1 MSIFDIFKKKK
12 KEEPKK
18 IIDAVA
24 LGLDPLFED
33 AVRLVAHMPYYSKA
47 GLQRCL
53 NIGYNQAE
61 RIEEELEYAGIIGP
75 IIEPMVP
82 REILITDEKKLE
94 DVLLS
99 IQENGLL
106 PDGMVHTIAN
116 EEIKRTPQGL

>member
-1 MSIFDIFKKKK
+1 MSILDIFKKKK
-12 KEEPKK
+12 KEEPKR

-24 LGLDPLFED
+24 VGLDPMFED
-33 AVRLVAHMPYYSKA
+33 AARQVAQMSYYSKSY
-47 GLQRCL
+47 LHRKL
-53 NIGYNQAE
+53 KIGYNQAE

-106 PDGMVHTIAN
+106 PDVMVHTIAN

>member
-1 MSIFDIFKKKK
+1 MGIFDFFKKKK
-12 KEEPKK
+12 KEEPKR
-18 IIDAVA
+18 IIDTVA
-24 LGLDPLFED
+24 LGLNPLFED
-33 AVRLVAHMPYYSKA
+33 AARMVAQTSFYSILY
-47 GLQRCL
+47 LQRKL
-53 NIGYNQAE
+53 KIGYNQAE

>member
-33 AVRLVAHMPYYSKA
+33 AVRLVAQMSYYSKA

-53 NIGYNQAE
+53 NIGYNRAE
-61 RIEEELEYAGIIGP
+61 RIEEELEYAGVIGP

-82 REILITDEKKLE
+82 REILIIDEKKLE

>member
-1 MSIFDIFKKKK
+1 MSILDIFKKKK
-12 KEEPKK
+12 KEEPKR

-24 LGLDPLFED
+24 VGLDPMFED
-33 AVRLVAHMPYYSKA
+33 AARLVAQMSYYSKSY
-47 GLQRCL
+47 LQRKL
-53 NIGYNQAE
+53 KIGYNQAE

-106 PDGMVHTIAN
+106 PDGMVHTIVN

>member
-33 AVRLVAHMPYYSKA
+33 AVRLVTQMSYYSKA
-47 GLQRCL
+47 GLHRCL
-53 NIGYNQAE
+53 NIGYNRAE
-61 RIEEELEYAGIIGP
+61 RIEEELEYAGVIGP

-116 EEIKRTPQGL
+116 EEIKPTPQGL

>member
-1 MSIFDIFKKKK
+1 MDDLREKGIDY
-12 KEEPKK
+12 EEYDE
-18 IIDAVA
+18 I
-24 LGLDPLFED
+24 LYEMFGC
-33 AVRLVAHMPYYSKA
+33 ST
-47 GLQRCL
+47 
-53 NIGYNQAE
+53 
-61 RIEEELEYAGIIGP
+61 EEELEYAGIIGP

>member
-33 AVRLVAHMPYYSKA
+33 AVRLVAQMSYYSKA

-53 NIGYNQAE
+53 NIGYNRAE
-61 RIEEELEYAGIIGP
+61 RIEEELEYAGVIGP

-99 IQENGLL
+99 IQENCLL
-106 PDGMVHTIAN
+106 PDGMVCTFSDEVKN
-116 EEIKRTPQGL
+116 VVSNYN